1 MRVPYFG
8 FWSLLVLI
16 KFAFGS
22 DRVRVCLFPGNPLA
36 NGSAP
41 FTQSSCLAN
50 LGAFGSSNG
59 SCGTFGCYTNY
70 SHTSGLKLR
79 CQRWYAMFV
88 KRMLHSKRHR
98 LSIISQLLLPLFF
111 MLIALINAKTFPEPA
126 DSPPLNLTTK
136 SFGDNK
142 VPYWAPGPNR

>member
-1 MRVPYFG
+1 
-8 FWSLLVLI
+8 
-16 KFAFGS
+16 
-22 DRVRVCLFPGNPLA
+22 
-36 NGSAP
+36 
-41 FTQSSCLAN
+41 
-50 LGAFGSSNG
+50 
-59 SCGTFGCYTNY
+59 
-70 SHTSGLKLR
+70 
-79 CQRWYAMFV
+79 MFV

-126 DSPPLNLTTK
+126 DSPPLTLTTK